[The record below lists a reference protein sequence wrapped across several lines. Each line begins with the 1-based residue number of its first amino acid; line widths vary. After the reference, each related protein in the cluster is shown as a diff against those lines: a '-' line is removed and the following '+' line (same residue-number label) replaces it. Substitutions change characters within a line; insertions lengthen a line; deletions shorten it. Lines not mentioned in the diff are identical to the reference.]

1 MSKEQLREALKASED
16 IKERIKALEEDMKH
30 LQEDKIGV
38 YHVEGVG
45 LITGLAEA
53 KRITQSFTGEEPV
66 FVEWNYIDADG
77 NIIEGDGEQ

>member
-1 MSKEQLREALKASED
+1 MSKEQVKEALKASKGIMD
-16 IKERIKALEEDMKH
+16 RIKALEKDMKH

-53 KRITQSFTGEEPV
+53 EKITQSFTGEPPV
-66 FVEWNYIDADG
+66 FVEWKYI
-77 NIIEGDGEQ
+77 GDEEQ